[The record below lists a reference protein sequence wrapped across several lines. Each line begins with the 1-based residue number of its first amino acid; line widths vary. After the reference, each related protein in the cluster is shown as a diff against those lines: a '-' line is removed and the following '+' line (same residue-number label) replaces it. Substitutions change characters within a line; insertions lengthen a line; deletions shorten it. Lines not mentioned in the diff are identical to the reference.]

1 MPSPPA
7 YRRTARRAARARQA
21 RRRALLLAVAVG
33 VVVILAVAAFRPD
46 GRPTIGA
53 TSPAS
58 ATRLLPPPPP
68 AGVPIALYG
77 RLRVASPV
85 NESVVTAVGYHG
97 AGEGTLPFEPVGRQA
112 NVGIATRVFHRIFGG
127 GSSSGVVY
135 YQLGGGQG
143 PSTGA
148 LDVGAAPG
156 TDVYAPT
163 DGRVVGLRDYI
174 LNGEKYGSVID
185 IEPVGEPSVVLSV
198 SHVQADPALTVG
210 STIIASTSRIG
221 RVVDLSG
228 AERLALARYTRDA
241 GNYVELVL
249 HPAGSVPLR

>member
-1 MPSPPA
+1 MPAPSA
-7 YRRTARRAARARQA
+7 SRRLDRRAARARQA
-21 RRRALLLAVAVG
+21 RRRAVLLALVAG
-33 VVVILAVAAFRPD
+33 LFVILAVAAFRPS
-46 GRPTIGA
+46 GGSTVGA
-53 TSPAS
+53 TPAA

-68 AGVPIALYG
+68 SGVAIAGYG

-85 NESVVTAVGYHG
+85 NEGVVTAIGYHG
-97 AGEGTLPFEPVGRQA
+97 AGDGTLPFEPIGRQA

-127 GSSSGVVY
+127 GGGNGVTY
-135 YQLGGGQG
+135 YRIGGGQG

-148 LDVGAAPG
+148 LDVGAASG
-156 TDVYAPT
+156 TDVYSPT
-163 DGRVVGLRDYI
+163 DGTVVGLRDYV
-174 LNGEKYGSVID
+174 LNGETYGSVID
-185 IEPVGEPSVVLSV
+185 IQPVGEPSVVLSV

-210 STIIASTSRIG
+210 STVTASTSRLG

-241 GNYVELVL
+241 GNYVELTL